1 MEGLRQVTT
10 GINPDAESLS
20 EQKKVPLVGSSL
32 SLSREYKELE
42 TGCGTLGGYVCV
54 DGKKYGLT
62 NHHVCFAAK
71 RTRSYPDESETASPT
86 KYWMKQPAQLDV
98 DNKIKNLNDIIEY
111 LRENFPEQKRE
122 EISRME
128 EELCQIQKWDPKAS
142 TIGHIYRTSGI
153 RAREGE
159 INSNFRMDWALIE
172 LETSI
177 RVTQE
182 DEIVNE
188 VSPN

>member
-1 MEGLRQVTT
+1 MTV
-10 GINPDAESLS
+10 GIGPDAESLP

-32 SLSREYKELE
+32 SLSREYKKLE
-42 TGCGTLGGYVCV
+42 TDCGTLGGYVSV

-62 NHHVCFAAK
+62 NHHVCFTAK
-71 RTRSYPDESETASPT
+71 RIGGYPDESETASPT
-86 KYWMKQPAQLDV
+86 KYWMKQPAQRDV
-98 DNKIKNLNDIIEY
+98 ESTIKNLNDLIEY
-111 LRENFPEQKRE
+111 LRENFPGQKKE

-128 EELCQIQKWDPKAS
+128 EELSQIRKWDPKAS
-142 TIGHIYRTSGI
+142 TVGHIYRTPGI

-159 INSNFRMDWALIE
+159 IGSNFRMDWALIE

-177 RVTQE
+177 RLTQE